1 MAGEITREHFIE
13 RLKKREEQFGLLK
26 TSPLYCFSRNEDI
39 RNLANHLLD
48 VARKCDSPLHEQA
61 GLAIQ
66 SLLKERMR
74 YL

>member
-1 MAGEITREHFIE
+1 MIIYDAFREAC
-13 RLKKREEQFGLLK
+13 KREEQLNLLK
-26 TSPLYCFSRNEDI
+26 TSTTWTYGSMNRTEDI

>member
-1 MAGEITREHFIE
+1 MPINEDRCDFRHMTPT
-13 RLKKREEQFGLLK
+13 EQIGLLK

-61 GLAIQ
+61 GLTIQ
-66 SLLKERMR
+66 SLLKEKMK